1 MSGFFDAAT
10 GYVQSAWQSAI
21 WVFFAPDSFLSPWP
35 IAVAILIATVVV
47 AARCRKS
54 GADVT
59 LGNVARDL
67 FPADIYKHRSAR
79 HDFWIILINQGL
91 FYFLPAGA
99 ALTIGALQY
108 SMVDGLGLQS
118 AMQAPPHQGALHLA
132 LFSIYAM
139 LVWDFFATYAHYLKH
154 KIPVLWE
161 LHKVHHSAEVLTPL
175 TALRRHPVEII
186 VSALITGGGV
196 ALSAVIW
203 VLIFGAPGTALE
215 LVGISAGV
223 YLWRLLGY
231 NIRHSHIW
239 ISYGPFWNNVLMSP
253 AHHQLHHSRDPRHY
267 DCNFGHIF
275 PFWDRLFGTL
285 YQPIDGEAIEFGI
298 EEEENEKLRTLSAL
312 YFRPLRKAAARFA
325 PPAADKPLTTPTPAA
340 K

>member
-1 MSGFFDAAT
+1 MSAFIDAAA
-10 GYVQSAWQSAI
+10 GYALSAWQSAI

-35 IAVAILIATVVV
+35 IAVAILIAAVAL
-47 AARCRKS
+47 AARQRKS
-54 GADVT
+54 GAGVT
-59 LGNVARDL
+59 FGQIVREL
-67 FPADIYKHRSAR
+67 FPTHIYKHASAR

-91 FYFLPAGA
+91 FYFLPIGA
-99 ALTIGALQY
+99 ALTIGVAQY
-108 SMVDGLGLQS
+108 SIVDGLGLQG
-118 AMQAPPHQGALHLA
+118 AMEAPPHGGFMHLA

-161 LHKVHHSAEVLTPL
+161 LHKVHHCAEVLTPL
-175 TALRRHPVEII
+175 TALRRHPLEI
-186 VSALITGGGV
+186 VVTALIGGGAA
-196 ALSAVIW
+196 ALSVIFW

-239 ISYGPFWNNVLMSP
+239 ISYGPFWNNILMSP

-285 YQPIDGEAIEFGI
+285 YQPIDGEKFEFGI
-298 EEEENEKLRTLSAL
+298 EREENEKLRTLSAL
-312 YFRPLRKAAARFA
+312 YFRPLKKAAARFA
-325 PPAADKPLTTPTPAA
+325 HGDAAKPLTTPTPAA
-340 K
+340 E